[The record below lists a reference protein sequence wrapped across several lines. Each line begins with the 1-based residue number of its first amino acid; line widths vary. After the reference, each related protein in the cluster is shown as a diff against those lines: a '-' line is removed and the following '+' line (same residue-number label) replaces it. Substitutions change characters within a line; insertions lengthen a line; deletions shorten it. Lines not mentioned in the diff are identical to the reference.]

1 MAQKS
6 EKMENWCKFPLLWE
20 EKVRQYII
28 CIN

>member
-6 EKMENWCKFPLLWE
+6 EKMENWCIPLLWE